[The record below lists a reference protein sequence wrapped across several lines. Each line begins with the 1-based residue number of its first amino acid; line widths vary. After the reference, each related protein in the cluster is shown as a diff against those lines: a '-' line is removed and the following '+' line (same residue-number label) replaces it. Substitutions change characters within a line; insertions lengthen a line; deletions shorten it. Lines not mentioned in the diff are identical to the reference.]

1 MTGPMRNRFGGVA
14 LAGAALLFLS
24 ACGMTTQ
31 TVVPVAADGFQ
42 VTVQAHREC
51 DLDDI
56 KVIASR
62 RIAVETIRRGFDSYA
77 IVGSAS
83 RSFNPT
89 QEYTVRMFKRGQ
101 GAAAL
106 DAREALGPGWAKIV
120 AEFDE
125 RSCRV

>member
-1 MTGPMRNRFGGVA
+1 MGTMANRMGSLA
-14 LAGAALLFLS
+14 RAGAALLFLS

-42 VTVQAHREC
+42 VTVQGHRHC
-51 DLDDI
+51 DLDDL
-56 KVIASR
+56 KPIASR
-62 RIAVETIRRGFDSYA
+62 RIAVETIRRGFDSYT

-89 QEYTVRMFKRGQ
+89 QQYTVRMFKRGQ
-101 GAAAL
+101 SAAAI
-106 DAREALGPGWAKIV
+106 DARAALGPEWEKTV
-120 AEFDE
+120 AEFNE